1 MDYSQARNYLTQAKR
16 YAGEMGLANVKNL
29 LEKVGHPEADLK
41 FIHIAGTNGKG
52 SVMAYV
58 STVLTCAGYQVGR
71 YVSPT
76 LYSYRECIQI
86 NGNNITRE
94 DFTKHMVRIIAAIH
108 RMEQEGLAHPS
119 PFEIETVLAMMH
131 FQEQGCDMVVLECGM
146 GGSMDATNVIANTV
160 LAVITSISMDHMDYL
175 GDTLEKIAM
184 NKAGIIKPGA
194 AVVIGKQEQ
203 LIEEAIWALCTEKG
217 NPLVV
222 AKPQEAVIRES
233 TIEKQTFRYHGEE
246 VTITMA
252 GSHQIENAVLALECI
267 QTLNQIG
274 YTVTKEEIQQGFLKT
289 RWNGRF
295 TVIKKEPYVVVD
307 GAHNPDAALKL
318 KQSIEMYFPEQ
329 GKIFIMG
336 VFGDKQYDRIAKILT
351 PLAKQVYTIETPDN
365 ERALKASELASV
377 VEKYNSHVQACKSI
391 GEAVNLSLA
400 GAGKD
405 GVVIAFGSLSFIG
418 EITRIVTG
426 EEEYD

>member
-1 MDYSQARNYLTQAKR
+1 MDYLQARSYLIQAEQ
-16 YAGEMGLANVKNL
+16 YAGEMGLAKVKNL
-29 LEKVGHPEADLK
+29 LEKAGHPEDDLK

-58 STVLTCAGYQVGR
+58 STILACAGYRVGR

-76 LYSYRECIQI
+76 IYSYRERIQI
-86 NGNNITRE
+86 NGNNITKE
-94 DFTKHMVRIIAAIH
+94 DFAKHMNRLVAAVRE
-108 RMEQEGLAHPS
+108 MEQEGLAHPS
-119 PFEIETVLAMMH
+119 PFEMETVLALMY

-146 GGSMDATNVIANTV
+146 GGTMDATNVIVNTV
-160 LAVITSISMDHMDYL
+160 LAVLTSISMDHMDYL
-175 GDTLEKIAM
+175 GDTLEKITA

-194 AVVIGKQEQ
+194 AVVIGRQEQ
-203 LIEEAIWALCTEKG
+203 QVEDVIWALCTEKG

-252 GSHQIENAVLALECI
+252 GSHQIENAVLTLECI

-274 YTVTKEEIQQGFLKT
+274 YTVTKEEIRQGFLKT

-329 GKIFIMG
+329 EKIFIMG
-336 VFGDKQYDRIAKILT
+336 VFRDKQYDRIAEILT
-351 PLAKQVYTIETPDN
+351 PLAKQVYTIESPDH
-365 ERALKASELASV
+365 ERALKASELAV
-377 VEKYNSHVQACKSI
+377 AVEKYNAHVQACKSI

-426 EEEYD
+426 EEEND